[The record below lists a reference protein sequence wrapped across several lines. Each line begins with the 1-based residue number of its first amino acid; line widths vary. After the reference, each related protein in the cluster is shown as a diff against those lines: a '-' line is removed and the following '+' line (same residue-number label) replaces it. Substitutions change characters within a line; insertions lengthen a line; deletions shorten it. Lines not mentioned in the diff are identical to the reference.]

1 MGVFSVAMA
10 TLCLTFP
17 LELWLYAVIG
27 PVLMCFTCS
36 VAAEGLPD
44 NHGSGAVA
52 ACVSCGG
59 LAVCAVFVMVGAGI
73 MFEPDGADGN
83 CTAYYDGFQYQEC
96 SSTLP
101 EIAAEGEEGSIHII
115 NTSSSSSSWGG
126 G

>member
-1 MGVFSVAMA
+1 VAS
-10 TLCLTFP
+10 
-17 LELWLYAVIG
+17 AV
-27 PVLMCFTCS
+27 
-36 VAAEGLPD
+36 LPD
-44 NHGSGAVA
+44 NHNSAAVA

-101 EIAAEGEEGSIHII
+101 EIAAEGEDGSIHI